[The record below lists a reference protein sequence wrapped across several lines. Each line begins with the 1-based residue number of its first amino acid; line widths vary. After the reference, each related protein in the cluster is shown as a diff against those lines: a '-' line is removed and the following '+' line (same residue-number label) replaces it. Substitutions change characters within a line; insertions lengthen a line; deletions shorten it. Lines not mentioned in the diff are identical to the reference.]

1 MTLKA
6 VFYILSDSVLK
17 ARDLYACRLIDKA
30 YLNQQKIYIHLNNI
44 EEVQNFDIQLWT
56 FRDIS
61 FVPHEI
67 YQGDKSPEAPV
78 VIGCDELL
86 HQAVPSCDILV
97 NLAAVAP
104 VFYVKFNHIIEI
116 IPDEVNLK
124 KLGRKKYKIYQ
135 EHGYQMETF
144 NIQL

>member
-6 VFYILSDSVLK
+6 VFYLLSDATLK

-30 YLNQQKIYIHLNNI
+30 YLNNQTIYINLNDI
-44 EEVQNFDIQLWT
+44 AEVQNFDTQLWT

-67 YQGDKSPEAPV
+67 YHSGRQSEAPV
-78 VIGCDELL
+78 VLGTDELL
-86 HQAVPSCDILV
+86 QQEAPAGDILV
-97 NLAAVAP
+97 NLAIMAP
-104 VFYVKFNHIIEI
+104 AGYAKFSHIIEI
-116 IPDEVNLK
+116 IPNEEQLK
-124 KLGRKKYKIYQ
+124 NYGRKKYKIYQ
-135 EHGYQMETF
+135 EHGYQITTF